1 MVSLTSS
8 ATSDNSNWKAKCII
22 YKCDVTGL
30 YYTLAN
36 VWSLWGMLFK
46 KAVSNFCPCG
56 VSRVDVSLYLFM
68 SVACFMR
75 EK

>member
-22 YKCDVTGL
+22 YKCGVTGL

-56 VSRVDVSLYLFM
+56 VSRADVSLYLFM

>member
-22 YKCDVTGL
+22 YKCGATGL

-56 VSRVDVSLYLFM
+56 VSRADVYLFM
-68 SVACFMR
+68 PVACFMR